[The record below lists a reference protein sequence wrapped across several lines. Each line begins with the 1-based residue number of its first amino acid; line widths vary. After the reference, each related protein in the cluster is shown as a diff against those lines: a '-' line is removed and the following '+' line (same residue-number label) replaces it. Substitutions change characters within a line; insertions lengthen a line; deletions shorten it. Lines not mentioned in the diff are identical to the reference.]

1 MILQEK
7 ILFNKEE
14 CQSILENIEEWHD
27 NIISVRLESK
37 LTDKGGVMKS
47 FKIEWNNSNS
57 WIKDRVINWANSLD
71 DILYKINNNNNLTA
85 GYRKYTKGDY
95 FIKHDDHIYNGD
107 KRLYTIGIML
117 HKSENLIGGDL
128 KMYIDDSVI
137 NIDFNLGKVYIFDSS
152 IPHSVDL
159 IQMGERITLIFFIV
173 ESDIIKNTNHII

>member
-137 NIDFNLGKVYIFDSS
+137 NIDFNLGKVYIFDSN